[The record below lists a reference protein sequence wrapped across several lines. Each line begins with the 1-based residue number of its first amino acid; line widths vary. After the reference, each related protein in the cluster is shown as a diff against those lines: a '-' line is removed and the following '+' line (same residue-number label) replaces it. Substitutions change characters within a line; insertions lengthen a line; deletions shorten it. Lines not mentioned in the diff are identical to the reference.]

1 MGSQIAFFDAKPYDR
16 DIFTEVNK
24 DFNLE
29 IRYYKFN
36 LTAENAILAEGAEVV
51 CAFVNDMISSEV
63 IDKLHECEVK
73 LIALK
78 MFRV

>member
-24 DFNLE
+24 DFNFE

-51 CAFVNDMISSEV
+51 CAFVKGKNFLGGNKEF
-63 IDKLHECEVK
+63 HEICYK
-73 LIALK
+73 CP
-78 MFRV
+78 